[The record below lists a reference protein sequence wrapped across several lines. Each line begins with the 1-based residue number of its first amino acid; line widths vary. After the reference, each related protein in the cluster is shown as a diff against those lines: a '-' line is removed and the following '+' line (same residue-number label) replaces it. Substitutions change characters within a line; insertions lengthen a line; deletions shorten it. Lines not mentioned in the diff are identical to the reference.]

1 MKRCMDRRNSV
12 TRSQTMRIAMAE
24 PWVYMSLAL
33 QVLWNVHRMD
43 DFKLAGLLSVVA
55 TGISSLLQL
64 LLLVDLPQRG
74 AVDVDD
80 HDHDHDHD
88 HEHGWVMGSS
98 LVPLLM
104 TSLWMAMIPTTNLA
118 SSSSRIPLYT
128 VLTCSV
134 GLALSLSFLCHV
146 MFTSTRQKAR
156 FGTPTKWNILGM
168 QSLIVP
174 LAIYYHSMYQQQQ
187 QQRHDSSIMESSMNQ
202 MNSIVYIVLVYIGM
216 QTIFWSILYTGHSGA
231 PEKADS
237 KGKQTQLG
245 RPMVTLGECAV
256 LSNLGSIVVTDYVI
270 RYIVVYVYGES
281 PSSSSTTTRPYYW
294 VASQA
299 GLLGCLGGCTLTTV
313 IWNRYMT
320 RNRRSLWKRHSLWIA
335 GLVAGTTYV
344 SLEWAFYCEDKYYY
358 VQTTAGDATTID
370 SRTNGQVWWQSSFL
384 SWLISFLCETEGSV
398 PRYWWLLYW
407 MIGLIVTMGLA
418 VAWLRRGRHTFYPS
432 HLSVVVARKWFH
444 GVAVALFWPVTYAAP
459 HLMSLS
465 YAIAISLLLLMEC
478 LRILPSYSLHD
489 TPTRTITTTTTH
501 NHHHQPVRGTR
512 VTLNDTLIDFY
523 AAFLDDTKDGGGGGP
538 VWSHLALIVGC
549 AAPLWID
556 EWLLWSSNST
566 MTIFRLLPHVG
577 ILVLGVGDAAG
588 AVVGVYWGR
597 HHWPQSRRTME
608 GSLAMFV
615 TMYLFVVVLGGGDMT
630 KRTMSTNIFAT
641 LLRLTLLE
649 ASTSQIDNL
658 CLPLVGVIS
667 LLLHQP

>member
-1 MKRCMDRRNSV
+1 
-12 TRSQTMRIAMAE
+12 MRIAMAE

-33 QVLWNVHRMD
+33 HVLWNVHGTD

-55 TGISSLLQL
+55 TGISALLQL
-64 LLLVDLPQRG
+64 LVLPQRVG
-74 AVDVDD
+74 AHNVNVDD
-80 HDHDHDHD
+80 HT

-104 TSLWMAMIPTTNLA
+104 TSLWMAMIPTSTTLA
-118 SSSSRIPLYT
+118 SSSHMRIPLIYT

-146 MFTSTRQKAR
+146 MFTTRKKAR

-174 LAIYYHSMYQQQQ
+174 LAIYYHNTMYQQQD
-187 QQRHDSSIMESSMNQ
+187 QRHDSPIMESSMNQ
-202 MNSIVYIVLVYIGM
+202 MNSIVSIVYIGM

-237 KGKQTQLG
+237 KEKQTQLG

-256 LSNLGSIVVTDYVI
+256 LSNVGSIVVTDYVI
-270 RYIVVYVYGES
+270 RYIVGYVYGES
-281 PSSSSTTTRPYYW
+281 PSSSSSSTRPYYW

-313 IWNRYMT
+313 IWNRSTT

-335 GLVAGTTYV
+335 GLVASTTYV
-344 SLEWAFYCEDKYYY
+344 SLEWAFYCEDKFYY
-358 VQTTAGDATTID
+358 VQTMTAGDATTID
-370 SRTNGQVWWQSSFL
+370 SRNRSGQQVWWHSSFL
-384 SWLISFLCETEGSV
+384 SWLISFLCETEGSI

-407 MIGLIVTMGLA
+407 MIVLVVTMGLA
-418 VAWLRRGRHTFYPS
+418 VAWLIRRGHDTVSSS
-432 HLSVVVARKWFH
+432 HLNLSVVVTRKWFH

-465 YAIAISLLLLMEC
+465 YAIATALLLLMEC
-478 LRILPSYSLHD
+478 LRLLPSHSLHD
-489 TPTRTITTTTTH
+489 TPMRTIATTTTH
-501 NHHHQPVRGTR
+501 HHHHHHPQPVRGTR
-512 VTLNDTLIDFY
+512 VTLNDTLNDFY

-556 EWLLWSSNST
+556 EWLLWSSMST
-566 MTIFRLLPHVG
+566 TTIVRLLLPHVG

-597 HHWPQSRRTME
+597 HRWPQSRRTME

-615 TMYLFVVVLGGGDMT
+615 TMYLFVVVVGDGDIISMT
-630 KRTMSTNIFAT
+630 KRMMSTNIIIFAT

-658 CLPLVGVIS
+658 CLPLVGVTS